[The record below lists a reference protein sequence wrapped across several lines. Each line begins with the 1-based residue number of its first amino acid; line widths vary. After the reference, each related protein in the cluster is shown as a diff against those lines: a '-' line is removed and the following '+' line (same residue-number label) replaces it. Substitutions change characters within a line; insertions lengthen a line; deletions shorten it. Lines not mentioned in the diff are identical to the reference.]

1 MNGGR
6 WGIVKTRSEANVRR
20 RSGFTL
26 IELLVVVGIIIV
38 ATAMAMPAINQFL
51 KGQKLVQAGRLVQ
64 SAFNEA
70 RRSAITQRA
79 DHYIFF
85 GRIGGQA
92 GQPDMF
98 ALAHYRAGK
107 GWDSVQLTR
116 LPSTIQPIF
125 GAAAG
130 EEDDFTKPMRGC
142 NLFVQ
147 DWTNGLPPADSATAV
162 LDVNNPGKTCDFM
175 DPASLRVVKTCRVYQ
190 FRKDG
195 TIAALNGAVD
205 VPALTNPDIFDV
217 NTTLDVINPNQP
229 ADMILKQIGEPSK
242 RCFVDVDVNT
252 GRVRF
257 RVAET
262 QAQDG
267 TGNDSTH

>member
-1 MNGGR
+1 
-6 WGIVKTRSEANVRR
+6 
-20 RSGFTL
+20 
-26 IELLVVVGIIIV
+26 
-38 ATAMAMPAINQFL
+38 MAMPAINQFL
-51 KGQKLVQAGRLVQ
+51 KGQKLTQAGRLVQ

-85 GRIGGQA
+85 GRIAGTA
-92 GQPDMF
+92 GQPDLY

-116 LPSTIQPIF
+116 LPSSIQPIF
-125 GAAAG
+125 GAPG
-130 EEDDFTKPMRGC
+130 EDDDYKKAVRGC

-147 DWTNGLPPADSATAV
+147 DWTNGLPAPDSATAPV
-162 LDVNNPGKTCDFM
+162 DVINNPGQTVDFM
-175 DPASLRVVKTCRVYQ
+175 DPVKLVARTTCRVYQ

-195 TIAALNGAVD
+195 TIAALNGAAD
-205 VPALTNPDIFDV
+205 IPALTNPDIFDV
-217 NTTLDVINPNQP
+217 NTNLDVINPNQP

-242 RCFVDVDVNT
+242 RCFIDVDVNT

-262 QAQDG
+262 AAQDG
-267 TGNDSTH
+267 TGNNSTH